1 MPTPGKWRSAASRP
15 ASLPIDLPA
24 GELHGDWLTVLV
36 GSVSPGVLFRWKASN
51 PVLIAATAWRD

>member
-1 MPTPGKWRSAASRP
+1 
-15 ASLPIDLPA
+15 LPIDLPA